1 MEAETDFRLEIL
13 GSSFSIR
20 TGEKTEYLETIQE
33 EYRNI
38 IDEIL
43 LIPGRHDDPLKIAIL
58 AGFMLTEELHRLR
71 AENPG
76 QENFASRLISQLDEA
91 LERNDTT

>member
-20 TGEKTEYLETIQE
+20 TGEKAEYLETIQE
-33 EYRNI
+33 EYRAI

-43 LIPGRHDDPLKIAIL
+43 LIPGRHDDSLKIAIL

-71 AENPG
+71 AENPVK
-76 QENFASRLISQLDEA
+76 ENFTSRLIRQLDEA
-91 LERNDTT
+91 LERNSSK